1 MIHPDDVTS
10 LTDFKRD
17 TTAHLRRLRKTG
29 RPSVLTIN
37 GKAAAVV
44 LDPKTYAKLAKRADS
59 ADVIAGIQRGFDSF
73 DRGEGLPARQALEA
87 TLAKIKA
94 NRKATKRRKHAA

>member
-1 MIHPDDVTS
+1 MIQPDDITS

-17 TTAHLRRLRKTG
+17 TPAHLRRLRKTG

-44 LDPKTYAKLAKRADS
+44 LDPKTYQRLAERADS

-73 DRGEGLPARQALEA
+73 DRGEGLPAKQALEA
-87 TLAKIKA
+87 TFAKLKA
-94 NRKATKRRKHAA
+94 NRKSTKRGNHAA